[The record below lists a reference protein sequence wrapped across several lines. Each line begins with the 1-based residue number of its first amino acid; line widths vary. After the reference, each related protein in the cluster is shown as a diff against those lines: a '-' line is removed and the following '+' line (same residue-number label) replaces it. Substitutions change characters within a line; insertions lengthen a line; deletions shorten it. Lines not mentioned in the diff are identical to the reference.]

1 MPYEGEVIGLV
12 KGGVEVR
19 QLTDAELAA
28 SGDRERRYCL
38 VGHSHWNPASFFSR
52 HADELEREARLYRE
66 AGMGIEIHR
75 RNAAISAE
83 PVPPVLQEPPAP
95 PTGSA

>member
-1 MPYEGEVIGLV
+1 MSYEGEVIGLV

-38 VGHSHWNPASFFSR
+38 VGHSHWNPASFFSQ

-75 RNAAISAE
+75 RSATSAE
-83 PVPPVLQEPPAP
+83 PGAPVLQEPPT
-95 PTGSA
+95 PTTE